1 MHHIT
6 AGTTCQRLAKIF
18 IRLGFPRTITVDNGR
33 QFVSKE
39 FDDYCRVR
47 GIHLNTTTPY
57 WPQEN
62 GEVERQNRSV
72 LKRLKISHALARD
85 WRKDLQEYILM
96 YNTTPHST
104 TGKTP
109 TQLFFGRTIRGK
121 IPSLADV
128 ETAPPNTDFADRDRI
143 LKEKGKE
150 SEDRKRRAGVGDITV
165 GSRVV
170 LKNVLPG
177 NKFSPVF
184 DSKIYEVLEKSG
196 ARLKLQEVL
205 TGKVMYKNI
214 THAKKVYTA
223 SEEDSDTPS
232 EPPLQIENMIQG
244 RAKTSSSSDF
254 SRLSDNLTTPTFH
267 ESDADVFDSSKSQE
281 LQDASVVTLRPHRP
295 ARRPVK
301 YQDYVL

>member
-1 MHHIT
+1 MCQCGVSYSDT
-6 AGTTCQRLAKIF
+6 AYCCFLSSVTSKGCSPWIYGGFENF
-18 IRLGFPRTITVDNGR
+18 ILTRSP
-33 QFVSKE
+33 
-39 FDDYCRVR
+39 VR
-47 GIHLNTTTPY
+47 APASRNDMIVVNPKH
-57 WPQEN
+57 
-62 GEVERQNRSV
+62 
-72 LKRLKISHALARD
+72 
-85 WRKDLQEYILM
+85 
-96 YNTTPHST
+96 PHST

-109 TQLFFGRTIRGK
+109 TQLFFERTIRGK

-165 GSRVV
+165 RSKVV

-196 ARLKLQEVL
+196 ARFKLQEVL
-205 TGKVMYKNI
+205 TERTI
-214 THAKKVYTA
+214 THAKKVYTTF
-223 SEEDSDTPS
+223 EEDSDTPS
-232 EPPLQIENMIQG
+232 EPPLQIENMIQS

-254 SRLSDNLTTPTFH
+254 SRLSDNLTTPTSH
-267 ESDADVFDSSKSQE
+267 EGDADVFDSSKSQE